1 MKLKQVVRTV
11 VQYVLVVLDLNIQ
24 KKKLKKMK
32 LQAVDRKIRSIFI
45 FKKGSKAIAPHFV
58 HHFSQKNISVI
69 FYYLTEF
76 YCLIAFTSRDI

>member
-11 VQYVLVVLDLNIQ
+11 VQCFGSPRLEHT
-24 KKKLKKMK
+24 KKKKKK
-32 LQAVDRKIRSIFI
+32 QLQAVDRKIRSIFI

-69 FYYLTEF
+69 FYYLTKF

>member
-11 VQYVLVVLDLNIQ
+11 VQYVLVVLDLNMQ
-24 KKKLKKMK
+24 KKKKKMK

-69 FYYLTEF
+69 YYLTEF

>member
-1 MKLKQVVRTV
+1 
-11 VQYVLVVLDLNIQ
+11 
-24 KKKLKKMK
+24 MK

-69 FYYLTEF
+69 YYLTEF

>member
-1 MKLKQVVRTV
+1 MKLKHVVRTV
-11 VQYVLVVLDLNIQ
+11 VKFFGSPRIEH
-24 KKKLKKMK
+24 KKKKKK
-32 LQAVDRKIRSIFI
+32 KQLQAVDRKVRSIFI

-69 FYYLTEF
+69 FYYLTKF

>member
-24 KKKLKKMK
+24 KKKKMK

-69 FYYLTEF
+69 FYYLTKF

>member
-11 VQYVLVVLDLNIQ
+11 VQCFGSPRLEHT
-24 KKKLKKMK
+24 KKKKKK
-32 LQAVDRKIRSIFI
+32 KQLQAVDRKIRSIFI

-69 FYYLTEF
+69 FYYLTKF